1 MIKEIKYGRSKH
13 LKLVIPVYI
22 RTIKK
27 DYVWLESD
35 LVYVDDSENMYSLE
49 YITDL
54 IHKSK

>member
-27 DYVWLESD
+27 DYVWSEPD
-35 LVYVDDSENMYSLE
+35 LVYFDDSEKHVF
-49 YITDL
+49 T
-54 IHKSK
+54 

>member
-27 DYVWLESD
+27 RLC
-35 LVYVDDSENMYSLE
+35 LVRARFG
-49 YITDL
+49 IF
-54 IHKSK
+54 